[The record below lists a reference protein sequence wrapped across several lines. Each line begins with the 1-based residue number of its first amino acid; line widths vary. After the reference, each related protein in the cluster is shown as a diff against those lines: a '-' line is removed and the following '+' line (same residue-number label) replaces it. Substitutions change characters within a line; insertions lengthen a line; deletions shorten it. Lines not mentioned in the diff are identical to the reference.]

1 MHFCPEARAPPAIF
15 TRARASRDARAGER
29 DGARHF
35 ARRERARHGE
45 SACGGT
51 VVLQTR
57 ARRLESDSA
66 ERELK
71 EATGQDDDQDGD
83 DDGGIRAHEIHGFV
97 GAIGGDRGAGAD
109 GDAEEE

>member
-1 MHFCPEARAPPAIF
+1 MWWHGSVTNARAAVGVGLG
-15 TRARASRDARAGER
+15 RAR
-29 DGARHF
+29 
-35 ARRERARHGE
+35 
-45 SACGGT
+45 
-51 VVLQTR
+51 
-57 ARRLESDSA
+57 
-66 ERELK
+66 LK